1 MKQRTPLKRKTPM
14 PRGKPLRQ
22 RRREGADVE
31 REEKPRSALP
41 SIQPRQD
48 VRYGGSVSGVA
59 VVKRTAYRDAAL
71 LEMARGRH
79 CLLRIPGMCVGATET
94 TVAAHSNLLAHGK
107 AKSRKADDCYSVFA
121 CYPCHFWLDQG
132 AAAAV
137 DKEAAFM
144 AAHVRQVF
152 AWREIAADASEPER
166 FRKAARR
173 ALDRLNATPLGE
185 AP

>member
-1 MKQRTPLKRKTPM
+1 MKRSKPLARTPFRRKVRADGPTA
-14 PRGKPLRQ
+14 PREPKPWAAPTVLPLRA
-22 RRREGADVE
+22 GTYA
-31 REEKPRSALP
+31 
-41 SIQPRQD
+41 
-48 VRYGGSVSGVA
+48 GGTNGPA
-59 VVKRTAYRDAAL
+59 PKAKAYRDAAL

-152 AWREIAADASEPER
+152 AWREIAADPGEPER
-166 FRKAARR
+166 FRRAALRV
-173 ALDRLNATPLGE
+173 LERLGATPLGE
-185 AP
+185 TP

>member
-1 MKQRTPLKRKTPM
+1 MKRTPIRRKTP
-14 PRGKPLRQ
+14 LRRTRKQ
-22 RRREGADVE
+22 GPDIA
-31 REEKPRSALP
+31 REEKPRALVP
-41 SIQPRQD
+41 TVQPLRKGT
-48 VRYGGSVSGVA
+48 YSGGTTGPVQ
-59 VVKRTAYRDAAL
+59 KRTAYRDAAL

-94 TVAAHSNLLAHGK
+94 TVAAHSNLLSHGEG
-107 AKSRKADDCYSVFA
+107 KSRKADDCYSVFA

-152 AWREIAADASEPER
+152 AWREIAADAGEPER
-166 FRKAARR
+166 FRAAPSNTSTQSPTR
-173 ALDRLNATPLGE
+173 NS
-185 AP
+185 

>member
-1 MKQRTPLKRKTPM
+1 MKRTPIRRKA
-14 PRGKPLRQ
+14 PLRQ
-22 RRREGADVE
+22 RRREGSDIE
-31 REEKPRSALP
+31 REPKPAAVIGIPTSV
-41 SIQPRQD
+41 QPLHRGT
-48 VRYGGSVSGVA
+48 YGGGTTA
-59 VVKRTAYRDAAL
+59 PAPKRRAYRDPAL
-71 LEMARGRH
+71 LELARGRH

-107 AKSRKADDCYSVFA
+107 GKARKADDCYSVFA

-132 AAAAV
+132 SASAV

-166 FRKAARR
+166 FRKAAQR
-173 ALDRLNATPLGE
+173 ALEHLNATPLGD